1 MKKPEA
7 PQDTNRMPDPTPETH
22 DAADPPLRTDLE
34 RQPPADLRDRIALL
48 EQQLTLAQARLQA
61 TEHDRERWKLCA
73 EANDKLHNAAVAELR
88 KLKGDR
94 DES

>member
-22 DAADPPLRTDLE
+22 DADLE
-34 RQPPADLRDRIALL
+34 RQHLHDRIALL